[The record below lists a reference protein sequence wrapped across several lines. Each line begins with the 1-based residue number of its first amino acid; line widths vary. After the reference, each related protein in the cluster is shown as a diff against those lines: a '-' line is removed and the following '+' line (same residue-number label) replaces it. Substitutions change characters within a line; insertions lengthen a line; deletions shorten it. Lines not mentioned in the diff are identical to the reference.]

1 MYKKFLKQI
10 PKNVRKI
17 AIYGAGTC
25 GIALRDNIRKELP
38 DIDIEFFID
47 SYKSE
52 DNRIDIPIY
61 KTSQID
67 EIKDKIDMVLIS
79 VRNSLHVTV
88 GILKYFNIPYLF
100 IPYQLESKIRNSIY
114 QDNYKNALKIFS
126 DKKSKKLYEELW
138 NAKLNMDYSKIA
150 KFAAKKHNIKKGGTG
165 RNYSAQYL
173 EYINKDAIQTI
184 FDCGFCNGAHVFGF
198 KKVLKNLKTD
208 YAFEP
213 LYDELKE
220 ENLDILLKKLN
231 CVQIVPYGVWD
242 KKEKLNF
249 IVSGPASRVVGISN
263 LKPKV
268 TKEIETIT
276 LDEAKEML
284 DIKKVDFIK
293 MDIEGAELPALKGAE
308 KILLNDRPQLA
319 ISIYHSS
326 SDFVNI
332 PIHLKELLKD
342 YSFYLGHYAIN
353 QHETVLFCIPNELK
367 TN

>member
-10 PKNVRKI
+10 PKNVKKV

-25 GIALRDNIRKELP
+25 GLALCENIRKELP
-38 DIDIEFFID
+38 NIDVEFYID
-47 SYKSE
+47 SNKTYDE
-52 DNRIDIPIY
+52 RINIPIY

-67 EIKDKIDMVLIS
+67 EIKNKIDMVLIS
-79 VRNSLHVTV
+79 VRSALHITV
-88 GILKYFNIPYLF
+88 EILKYYNIPYLY
-100 IPYQLESKIRNSIY
+100 IPYKLESGIRNL
-114 QDNYKNALKIFS
+114 QFQNNYKKALNIFS
-126 DKKSKKLYEELW
+126 DNKSKKLYEKLW
-138 NAKLNMDYSKIA
+138 SAKLNLDYSKIV
-150 KFAAKKHNIKKGGTG
+150 KYVAKKHNIKKGASG
-165 RNYSAQYL
+165 RNYGAQYL
-173 EYINKDAIQTI
+173 EYINKDAIQII

-198 KKVLKNLKTD
+198 KKALKNLKTD

-213 LYDELKE
+213 LYNELKE
-220 ENLDILLKKLN
+220 EYLDILLKKLN

-249 IVSGPASRVVGISN
+249 IVSGPASRVIGISN
-263 LKPKV
+263 LKPTV
-268 TKEIETIT
+268 TKEVETIT

-284 DIKKVDFIK
+284 DVKKVDFIK

-332 PIHLKELLKD
+332 PIYLKGLLKD
-342 YSFYLGHYAIN
+342 YSFYLGHYAMN
-353 QHETVLFCIPNELK
+353 QHETVIFCIPNELK
-367 TN
+367 K